1 MPVKKKK
8 EGKKEGKEG
17 YRNELRKKGKKEK
30 KEKKMQTALLISH
43 ISVFPRSR
51 PIVVVESLSHV

>member
-8 EGKKEGKEG
+8 EGKKEGREG

-30 KEKKMQTALLISH
+30 KTQTALLISH
-43 ISVFPRSR
+43 ISVFLRSH
-51 PIVVVESLSHV
+51 PIAVVE